1 MQFLDAIGLA
11 SFWNKIKNWVNA
23 SFFSKRGGEITPE
36 QGLNYTIN
44 GEHLSVT
51 KSGNGNET
59 IDIFEVDKNGMK
71 AISIVKTGGTAT
83 QVLMADGSVRTL
95 NADNGIAG
103 LDSNGN
109 IPLDQLGNLDT
120 TVAEVVT
127 ALPTS
132 NIKRHIY
139 LVKDSDTANNKYAE
153 YVYTGD
159 ISAAYDSTKWEKLGD
174 FRATVDLA
182 DYAKKSETVDFSEIR
197 LDLHPLD
204 EAPQINQ
211 QVIQFVN
218 FNGDIKEVVVNDAT
232 SNMAGFM
239 SVRDKNKLDW
249 FDISNINIRSLDVG
263 KLLTV
268 SGVIPIMITYDTDF
282 LQVSFNTVAGNPIS
296 FTLPAAGERAGL
308 MTAADK
314 TKLNGIAANANN
326 YSLPL
331 AANGTRGGIQVG
343 YEANGRNYPVQLS
356 GEKAYVNVPWTD
368 TNTTYDLS
376 PYAKTAD
383 VNTALAKKVDVVS
396 GKGLST
402 EDFTAALKTKLNG
415 IATGATA
422 DSAIPIS
429 VIDALN

>member
-11 SFWNKIKNWVNA
+11 YFWEKIKGWAN
-23 SFFSKRGGEITPE
+23 SCFFSMEGGEINPGE
-36 QGLNYTIN
+36 GLSYVIN
-44 GEHLSVT
+44 GEHLGITTRGSE
-51 KSGNGNET
+51 NET
-59 IDIFEVDKNGMK
+59 INIFDVDENGMEV
-71 AISIVKTGGTAT
+71 ISIKKSGGTAT

-95 NADNGIAG
+95 NTSYGIAG
-103 LDSNGN
+103 LDANGN
-109 IPLDQLGNLDT
+109 VPLANLGNLDT

-139 LVKDSDTANNKYAE
+139 LVKDSDTTNNKYAE

-182 DYAKKSETVDFSEIR
+182 DYAKKSEAIHEVILGIR
-197 LDLHPLD
+197 
-204 EAPQINQ
+204 ENTINLGINY
-211 QVIQFVN
+211 V
-218 FNGDIKEVVVNDAT
+218 NGDQKELILPAVTVGHCGLMSPSDKTKLNLLDTLKVKTKVDVSALFIASEPIALNRYNDRLEVVFRTV
-232 SNMAGFM
+232 G
-239 SVRDKNKLDW
+239 
-249 FDISNINIRSLDVG
+249 INS
-263 KLLTV
+263 
-268 SGVIPIMITYDTDF
+268 P
-282 LQVSFNTVAGNPIS
+282 A
-296 FTLPAAGERAGL
+296 FTLPAAGDYSAGL
-308 MTAADK
+308 MSFPDK
-314 TKLNGIAANANN
+314 TKLDGIAPNANN

-343 YEANGRNYPVQLS
+343 YAANGRNYPVQLS

-383 VNTALAKKVDVVS
+383 VNAALSKKVDVVS

-422 DSAIPIS
+422 DSAIPTS

>member
-11 SFWNKIKNWVNA
+11 YFWEKIKSWVGKNYLSLKGGNIEGSIQIDNDEDPGLRIIDGTSYSDQSLTISPTRINMSYTDEDSDGGHTVINDLDIQKGLITA
-23 SFFSKRGGEITPE
+23 RSFTRI
-36 QGLNYTIN
+36 
-44 GEHLSVT
+44 
-51 KSGNGNET
+51 
-59 IDIFEVDKNGMK
+59 
-71 AISIVKTGGTAT
+71 GGTSA
-83 QVLMADGSVRTL
+83 QALIADGSVKGIGS
-95 NADNGIAG
+95 ANGIAG
-103 LDSNGN
+103 LDANGN
-109 IPLDQLGNLDT
+109 VPLANLGNLDT

-127 ALPTS
+127 ELPTS

-139 LVKDSDTANNKYAE
+139 LVKDSDTTNNKYAE

-182 DYAKKSETVDFSEIR
+182 DYAKKVDAVNLNGIALEKEAIASTPNGLIEKQSIKFSN
-197 LDLHPLD
+197 
-204 EAPQINQ
+204 INDSNSPK
-211 QVIQFVN
+211 ISF
-218 FNGDIKEVVVNDAT
+218 EDAT
-232 SNMAGFM
+232 TNMAGFM
-239 SVRDKNKLDW
+239 SVVDKNKLD
-249 FDISNINIRSLDVG
+249 
-263 KLLTV
+263 
-268 SGVIPIMITYDTDF
+268 
-282 LQVSFNTVAGNPIS
+282 
-296 FTLPAAGERAGL
+296 
-308 MTAADK
+308 
-314 TKLNGIAANANN
+314 GIAPNANN

-343 YEANGRNYPVQLS
+343 YAANGRNYPVQLS

-383 VNTALAKKVDVVS
+383 VNAALSKKVDVVS

-422 DSAIPIS
+422 DSAITTAE
-429 VIDALN
+429 IDALFT

>member
-11 SFWNKIKNWVNA
+11 YFWEKIKSWVGKNYLSLKGGNIEGSIQIDNDEDPGLRIIDGTSYSDQSLTISPTRINMSYTDEDSDGGHTVINDLDIQKGLITA
-23 SFFSKRGGEITPE
+23 RSFTRI
-36 QGLNYTIN
+36 
-44 GEHLSVT
+44 
-51 KSGNGNET
+51 
-59 IDIFEVDKNGMK
+59 
-71 AISIVKTGGTAT
+71 GGTSA
-83 QVLMADGSVRTL
+83 QALIADGSVKGIGS
-95 NADNGIAG
+95 ANGIAG
-103 LDSNGN
+103 LDANGN
-109 IPLDQLGNLDT
+109 VPLANLGNLDT

-127 ALPTS
+127 ELPTS

-139 LVKDSDTANNKYAE
+139 LVKDSDTTNNKYAE

-182 DYAKKSETVDFSEIR
+182 DYAKKSEAIGNFSPELSEEHVALRLYSVDE
-197 LDLHPLD
+197 DNHKAD
-204 EAPQINQ
+204 
-211 QVIQFVN
+211 VII
-218 FNGDIKEVVVNDAT
+218 DKAT
-232 SNMAGFM
+232 NEFAGVM
-239 SVRDKNKLDW
+239 TSSDKIKLD
-249 FDISNINIRSLDVG
+249 
-263 KLLTV
+263 
-268 SGVIPIMITYDTDF
+268 
-282 LQVSFNTVAGNPIS
+282 
-296 FTLPAAGERAGL
+296 
-308 MTAADK
+308 
-314 TKLNGIAANANN
+314 GIAPNANN

-343 YEANGRNYPVQLS
+343 YAANGRNYPVQLS

-383 VNTALAKKVDVVS
+383 VNAALSKKVDVVS

-422 DSAIPIS
+422 DSAIPTS